1 MGFTSAEE
9 WFITAPPRFISEP
22 AFAAKEEYTDL
33 RPFLIASMRQ
43 LKQPAPLRIL
53 RYLNPILF
61 CLLASPLSA
70 LCQDSSSE
78 GTVLRGDRVEISV
91 TVRDSSGEPISAPAS
106 VKLYRDGIPV
116 DQKAASHG
124 RAFFIPRTLGNFSVI
139 VEATGYKAAQKD
151 LTLNV
156 AVKAEVDVYLQ
167 SASNDAV
174 GVPGKPLLAPKAKE
188 AFDKGLQAINANKL
202 DEADKYVSEAMR
214 LAPGHPD
221 VLFVQG
227 VLFLRRRNWTEAQA
241 ALEKATQLDSGN
253 PRAFAALGMA
263 FANQAKY
270 EEAIPPLEKSLQLE
284 PHGWETQWT
293 LAKAYYH
300 HQQYEQALKAS
311 QQALAESNGK
321 APEIE
326 LLVAQS
332 LTAVGQYED
341 SAKTL
346 REFLKNHGDRPEAAT
361 ARRWLEN
368 LTSSGKIRRE

>member
-1 MGFTSAEE
+1 
-9 WFITAPPRFISEP
+9 
-22 AFAAKEEYTDL
+22 
-33 RPFLIASMRQ
+33 MRQ
-43 LKQPAPLRIL
+43 SKQHALLRIL
-53 RYLNPILF
+53 HYLKPILV
-61 CLLASPLSA
+61 CLLVSPIPAFS
-70 LCQDSSSE
+70 QDSGSE
-78 GTVLRGDRVEISV
+78 DTMHRGDRAELSV
-91 TVRDSSGEPISAPAS
+91 TVRDSSGEPISAPAT
-106 VKLYRDGIPV
+106 VKLYHDGILV

-124 RAFFIPRTLGNFSVI
+124 RAFFVPRTLGNFGLI
-139 VEATGYKAAQKD
+139 AEATGYKAGQKD

-156 AVKAEVDVYLQ
+156 ALKTEVDVYLQ
-167 SASNDAV
+167 SSANDTV

-188 AFDKGLQAINANKL
+188 AFDKGLQAINDNKL
-202 DEADKYVSEAMR
+202 AEAEKYVGEVIK

-227 VLFLRRRNWTEAQA
+227 VLYLRRHNWAEAQS
-241 ALEKATQLDSGN
+241 ALEKATQLDPGN

-263 FANQAKY
+263 FTNQGKY
-270 EEAIPPLEKSLQLE
+270 EEAIPPLEKSLQLQ
-284 PHGWETQWT
+284 PAGWETQWT

-300 HQQYEQALKAS
+300 HQRYDEALKAS

-346 REFLKNHGDRPEAAT
+346 REFLKNHGDRPDAAT
-361 ARRWLEN
+361 ARRWLEGLAKN
-368 LTSSGKIRRE
+368 GKIRRE